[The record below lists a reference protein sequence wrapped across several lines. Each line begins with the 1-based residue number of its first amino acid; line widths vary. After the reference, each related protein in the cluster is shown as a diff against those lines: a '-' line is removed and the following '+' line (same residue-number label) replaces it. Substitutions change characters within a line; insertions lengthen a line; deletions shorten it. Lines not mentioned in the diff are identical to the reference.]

1 MHVYIE
7 KNVQRMQIDTLSIA
21 HATYIIRLFKLK
33 NNEDDKKLYIKA
45 GVEVEINITIVPQK
59 WKNEVSDRFDR

>member
-33 NNEDDKKLYIKA
+33 NNECDKKLYIKA
-45 GVEVEINITIVPQK
+45 GVEVEINITVVPQK

>member
-1 MHVYIE
+1 MHLYIE
-7 KNVQRMQIDTLSIA
+7 KSVQRMHIDTLSIA

-33 NNEDDKKLYIKA
+33 NNKGDKNLYIKA
-45 GVEVEINITIVPQK
+45 VVEVEINITVVPQK